1 MVTVLILEQSVR
13 IIFLICFIHKKYII
27 LLVLSF

>member
-1 MVTVLILEQSVR
+1 METVLILEQSVR

-27 LLVLSF
+27 LLVI